1 MWRVLNNKKAHDFV
15 KHYEEGN
22 EPLVEDEPLDIN
34 KTLNITKYQISYFKN
49 SDYYNF
55 SNSETVINEFLTNVK
70 LNFNLYLCKL
80 RLALLLRIVNL
91 HCLRNI
97 YRFIIVD
104 IGLLTFILPL
114 ILIRFFTII

>member
-15 KHYEEGN
+15 KRYEEGN

-34 KTLNITKYQISYFKN
+34 KTLNITKYQISYFKH

-114 ILIRFFTII
+114 ILIRLFTII